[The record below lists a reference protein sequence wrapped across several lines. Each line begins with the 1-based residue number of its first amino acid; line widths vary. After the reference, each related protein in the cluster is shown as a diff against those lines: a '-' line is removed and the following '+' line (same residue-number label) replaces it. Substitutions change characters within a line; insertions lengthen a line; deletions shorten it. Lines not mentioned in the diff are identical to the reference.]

1 MPAGMKYVVIVGDG
15 MADYGIE
22 GLNDKT
28 PLMVARTPHM
38 DWLAKHGEIGLVRTI
53 PEGFTP
59 GSEIANLSIFGYDP
73 HRYYTGRGPFE
84 AASLGVRLDPK
95 DIAFRCNLV
104 TLQFEGPKTLM
115 EDFSAGHISDEEAR
129 RIIIDLDREMGTK
142 EIRFYP
148 GVSYRH
154 LMVFQNGAAKFS
166 NLDQLE
172 LTPPHDITG
181 KEIAAFLPGIG
192 SPEGSGGDR
201 LLSLM
206 NKSQELLKNHP
217 VNLDRKAKGLRLAN
231 SIWLWGQGRSPRM
244 TTLGERFGIEGYVI
258 SAVHLLKGI
267 GILAGLEVL
276 EVPGATG
283 YFDTNYEGK
292 AEYALKG
299 LKEKDF
305 VYVHVEAPDEA
316 GHMGDL
322 RLKIEMIET
331 FDEKIVGAILKGLK
345 NFEKYR
351 VLVLPDHPTP
361 LSIRT
366 HAADPVPYVIY
377 SSDGNVPGK
386 PPLCL
391 SRPNGMGG
399 ELQKA
404 LRNDSVEG
412 FDEATARKSQV
423 FIERGFELIE
433 RFLRTQSLN

>member
-1 MPAGMKYVVIVGDG
+1 MPTGMKYVVIVGDG

-22 GLNDKT
+22 GLGGKT

-53 PEGFTP
+53 PRGFTP

-73 HRYYTGRGPFE
+73 HRYYTGRGPLE

-104 TLQFEGPKTLM
+104 TLQFEGSKTLM
-115 EDFSAGHISDEEAR
+115 EDFSAGHITDDEAR
-129 RIIIDLDREMGTK
+129 KIIIDLDREMGTK

-154 LMVFQNGAAKFS
+154 LMVFQNGAATFS
-166 NLDQLE
+166 TLDQLE

-181 KEIAAFLPGIG
+181 KEIASFLPRVGG
-192 SPEGSGGDR
+192 SEGSGGDR
-201 LLSLM
+201 ILSLM
-206 NKSQELLKNHP
+206 KKSQELLKNHP
-217 VNLDRKAKGLRLAN
+217 VNLDRDAKGLRPAN
-231 SIWLWGQGRSPRM
+231 SIWLWGQGRSPQM
-244 TTLGERFGIEGYVI
+244 TTLKERFGIEGYVI

-267 GILAGLEVL
+267 GILAGLKVL

-283 YFDTNYEGK
+283 YFDTNYDGK

-331 FDEKIVGAILKGLK
+331 FDEKIVGAVLKGLK
-345 NFEKYR
+345 NFERYR

-361 LSIRT
+361 LSMRT

-377 SSDGNVPGK
+377 SSEKG
-386 PPLCL
+386 
-391 SRPNGMGG
+391 
-399 ELQKA
+399 

-412 FDEATARKSQV
+412 FDETTARKSQV

-433 RFLRTQSLN
+433 RFLKTQSSN

>member
-1 MPAGMKYVVIVGDG
+1 MPAGMKYVVVVGDG

-22 GLNDKT
+22 ALGGKT
-28 PLMVARTPHM
+28 PLMVAKTPHM

-73 HRYYTGRGPFE
+73 HRYYTGRGPLE
-84 AASLGVRLDPK
+84 AASLGVRLNPK

-104 TLQFEGPKTLM
+104 TLQFEGSKILM
-115 EDFSAGHISDEEAR
+115 EDFSAGHITDEEAR

-154 LMVFQNGAAKFS
+154 LMVFQNGAATFS
-166 NLDQLE
+166 ALDQLE

-181 KEIAAFLPGIG
+181 KEIASYLPGVGG
-192 SPEGSGGDR
+192 SEGSGGDR
-201 LLSLM
+201 ILSLM
-206 NKSQELLKNHP
+206 KKSQELLKNHP
-217 VNLDRKAKGLRLAN
+217 VNLDREAKGLRSAN
-231 SIWLWGQGRSPRM
+231 SIWLWGQGRSPQM
-244 TTLGERFGIEGYVI
+244 TTLEERFGIGGYVI

-283 YFDTNYEGK
+283 YFDTNYDGK

-322 RLKIEMIET
+322 RLKIEMIEI

-345 NFEKYR
+345 HFENYK
-351 VLVLPDHPTP
+351 VMVLPDHPTP
-361 LSIRT
+361 LSMRT

-377 SSDGNVPGK
+377 SSDKG
-386 PPLCL
+386 
-391 SRPNGMGG
+391 
-399 ELQKA
+399 
-404 LRNDSVEG
+404 LRNDWVEG
-412 FDEATARKSQV
+412 FDETTARKSQI
-423 FIERGFELIE
+423 FMERGFELIE
-433 RFLRTQSLN
+433 RFLKTQSSN